1 MEQLLEIDGIGF
13 ETMWVLQNMNKRERR
28 KNGYRVSYGGEFDGL
43 SG

>member
-13 ETMWVLQNMNKRERR
+13 ETMWVLQNMN
-28 KNGYRVSYGGEFDGL
+28 NGYRVSYGGEFDGL